1 MTLSASETFR
11 RRLREERERAG
22 VSQMEL
28 ARLMTERLSARIDST
43 TITRME
49 KGERTVR
56 LDEAVVAAE
65 VLEVPLSE
73 LLSAQGTSLLARI
86 DDLRFSLQGAQAAL
100 DSALAEVEQRRDKV
114 EELTVELEELEGQ
127 ERAQEKAAVEKEL
140 LEDFKVQ
147 SGPR

>member
-1 MTLSASETFR
+1 MNRSASETFR

-22 VSQMEL
+22 ISQMEL
-28 ARLMTERLSARIDST
+28 ARRMTERLSSRIDST

-65 VLEVPLSE
+65 ALQLPLSE
-73 LLSAQGTSLLARI
+73 LLSAHGASLLARI
-86 DDLRFSLQGAQAAL
+86 DDLRFSLKGAQAAL
-100 DSALAEVEQRRDKV
+100 DAASAEVESRRERV
-114 EELTVELEELEGQ
+114 EELSMELEELEGQ
-127 ERAQEKAAVEKEL
+127 EQAEYKAEVEKEL
-140 LEDFKVQ
+140 LEDFKIQ